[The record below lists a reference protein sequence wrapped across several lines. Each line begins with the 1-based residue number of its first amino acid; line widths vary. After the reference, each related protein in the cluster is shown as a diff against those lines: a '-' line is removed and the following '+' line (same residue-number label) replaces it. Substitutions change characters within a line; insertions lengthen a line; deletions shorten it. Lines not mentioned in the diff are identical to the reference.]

1 MTKHFPAIA
10 ISLALIGCSQPAG
23 EPDAVG
29 AALLKPFK
37 AELKEA
43 LVAGMQ
49 EGPAAAIE
57 ICSDKAP
64 EIAASLSVEDVVM
77 GRSSHKLRNPANMPP
92 DWLEPMMAKWAET
105 GTRADDVGAVG
116 GAAVKLAGDRYGY
129 AEPIFTQ
136 PLCLVC
142 HGETLAPE
150 IAAQIAAQYPEDQ
163 ATGFADGDLRGV
175 FWVEFPTD

>member
-1 MTKHFPAIA
+1 MTKHFLAIA

-64 EIAASLSVEDVVM
+64 EIAASLSVDGVVM
-77 GRSSHKLRNPANMPP
+77 GRSSHKLRNPENASPA
-92 DWLEPMMAKWAET
+92 WLAPFVDKWAAE
-105 GTRADDVGAVG
+105 GIRADDVGRPTGSV
-116 GAAVKLAGDRYGY
+116 VKLDGGRHGY
-129 AEPIFTQ
+129 AEPIFMQ
-136 PLCLVC
+136 PLCLTC
-142 HGETLAPE
+142 HGADLSPE
-150 IAAQIAAQYPEDQ
+150 IAARIETLYSDDD
-163 ATGFADGDLRGV
+163 ATGFEVGDLRGV
-175 FWVEFPTD
+175 FWVEF

>member
-1 MTKHFPAIA
+1 MTKHFLAIA

-64 EIAASLSVEDVVM
+64 EIAASLSVDGVVM
-77 GRSSHKLRNPANMPP
+77 GRSSHKLRNPKNTSPA
-92 DWLEPMMAKWAET
+92 WLAPLVAKWAA
-105 GTRADDVGAVG
+105 GGMRADDVGRLTGAV
-116 GAAVKLAGDRYGY
+116 VKLDDGRHGY
-129 AEPIFTQ
+129 AEPIFMQ

-150 IAAQIAAQYPEDQ
+150 IAAQIAAQYPGDQ
-163 ATGFADGDLRGV
+163 ATGFAEGDLRGV
-175 FWVEFPTD
+175 FWVEF